1 MQIKDLYQQLNSED
15 PTIDKDLIK
24 EDIKTLVSNF
34 KQFINDQEAA
44 FQNLVN
50 DDLDTLEQVITTNR
64 DGLNSFNQNTGNE
77 WSIITAFEAKNLQ
90 DSFDAQI

>member
-64 DGLNSFNQNTGNE
+64 DGLNSFN
-77 WSIITAFEAKNLQ
+77 
-90 DSFDAQI
+90 